1 MFGFVSDVGFVRKGV
16 ALSRSGLI
24 DKSVARLRAEITSGR
39 WPVGT
44 RIPAEPELMKLL
56 GVGRNTAREAVQS
69 LVHSGLLE
77 RRQGAGTFVTAASE
91 LTSVFG
97 RHVAVVSQRE
107 VLQVRRS
114 LELEIARLAATERT
128 DADVVMVR
136 ELGDARHRAFTGD
149 DVDAM
154 TLTDLELHRAIAEAS
169 HNTMLIGLYDNLLDA
184 ISDNIRFNVSHD
196 HGRDDHR
203 GLVHAI
209 VDGDPAAAMH
219 EVETYLGALI
229 DAIS

>member
-1 MFGFVSDVGFVRKGV
+1 MSDIGSGEKGV
-16 ALSRSGLI
+16 TLSRSGLI
-24 DKSVARLRAEITSGR
+24 DKSVATLRSEITSGR
-39 WPVGT
+39 WAVGS

-69 LVHSGLLE
+69 LVHAGLLE

-114 LELEIARLAATERT
+114 LELEIARLAAIERT
-128 DADVVMVR
+128 TADVEMVK
-136 ELGDARHRAFTGD
+136 ELGDARHKAFMGD
-149 DVDAM
+149 DLDAM
-154 TLTDLELHRAIAEAS
+154 AVTDLELHRAIAEAS
-169 HNTMLIGLYDNLLDA
+169 HNTMLIGLYDNLLVA
-184 ISDNIRFNVSHD
+184 VSDNIRFNVSHE
-196 HGRDDHR
+196 HGRDDHQK
-203 GLVHAI
+203 LVDAI
-209 VDGDPAAAMH
+209 VAGDPVAAMR